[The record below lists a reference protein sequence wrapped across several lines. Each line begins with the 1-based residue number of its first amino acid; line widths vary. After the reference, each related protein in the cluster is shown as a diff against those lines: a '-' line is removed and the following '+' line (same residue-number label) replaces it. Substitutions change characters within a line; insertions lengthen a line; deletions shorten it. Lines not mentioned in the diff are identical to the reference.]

1 VGAVGENVGV
11 VRGETAGSEV
21 SLEGA

>member
-11 VRGETAGSEV
+11 VRGETAGIEV